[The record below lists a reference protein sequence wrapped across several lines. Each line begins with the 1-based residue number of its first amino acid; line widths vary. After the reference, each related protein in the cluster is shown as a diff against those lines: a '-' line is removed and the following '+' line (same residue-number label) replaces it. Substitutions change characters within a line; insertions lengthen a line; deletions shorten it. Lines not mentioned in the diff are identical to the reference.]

1 MTTLS
6 LIIPAAGS
14 GVRMGTEL
22 AKPFI
27 EIAGKAILNH
37 TIEKFINIHGLKQ
50 VIIVASTQN
59 VPVVRDLISDYTH
72 TDVHILVVE
81 GGKERQ
87 DSIYN
92 ALQEIDNDIELVMVH
107 DAVRPFV
114 KSSEVLRCIES
125 AVEYGA
131 AVLAIPVRDTI
142 KSVGAENFVEVTPD
156 RSKLWQ
162 VQTPQVFKRELLINA
177 YEQAMKEGFA
187 GTDDSSLVEAF
198 GGKVK
203 VVEGE
208 MSNFKIT
215 YPIDLKMAEQII
227 GGEV

>member
-1 MTTLS
+1 M
-6 LIIPAAGS
+6 
-14 GVRMGTEL
+14 RMGTEL

-37 TIEKFINIHGLKQ
+37 TIEKFINIQGLKQ
-50 VIIVASTQN
+50 IIIVASTQN
-59 VPVVRDLISDYTH
+59 VPVVRELISDYTH
-72 TDVHILVVE
+72 TDKHILVVE

-92 ALQEIDNDIELVMVH
+92 ALQQIDDDIELVMVH

-114 KSSEVLRCIES
+114 NNSQVLRCIES
-125 AVEYGA
+125 AAEYGA

-162 VQTPQVFKRELLINA
+162 VQTPQVFKRGILINA
-177 YEQAMKEGFA
+177 YEQAMKEGFT

>member
-1 MTTLS
+1 
-6 LIIPAAGS
+6 
-14 GVRMGTEL
+14 
-22 AKPFI
+22 
-27 EIAGKAILNH
+27 
-37 TIEKFINIHGLKQ
+37 
-50 VIIVASTQN
+50 
-59 VPVVRDLISDYTH
+59 
-72 TDVHILVVE
+72 
-81 GGKERQ
+81 
-87 DSIYN
+87 
-92 ALQEIDNDIELVMVH
+92 
-107 DAVRPFV
+107 
-114 KSSEVLRCIES
+114 
-125 AVEYGA
+125 VEYGA